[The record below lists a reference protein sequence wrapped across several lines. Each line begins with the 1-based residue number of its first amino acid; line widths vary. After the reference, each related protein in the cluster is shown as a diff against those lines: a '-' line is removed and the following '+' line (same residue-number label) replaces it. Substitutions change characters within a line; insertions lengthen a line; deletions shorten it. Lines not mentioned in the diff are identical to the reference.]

1 MKKLILISLLAIA
14 NGSLVISALAGTN
27 AALTFNTNTWQ
38 IGPPGI
44 LASNAAA
51 ISNALAGIGFAG
63 GSGPTNA
70 VTTNSSGQYSSPMP
84 STNLTGTLPLAQLP
98 GAVVTNNNTTNV
110 TLLGGLNVS
119 NIANLNGQIYANSGL
134 QLSGGPFI
142 DLAAASFEST
152 ITFGGVTLSGWPSGG
167 PTNAVTTNSSGQYSS
182 LMPST
187 NLTGTLP
194 LAQLP
199 GAVVTNGQNN
209 VSLPSGMFY
218 NATGSIQDSR
228 PGFGYDSRNIG
239 TNMQLISTSN
249 SSGTIERI
257 ITSTSSTDNSPI
269 NPFLTII
276 TDAGTP
282 WGATNYC
289 SVLSWICG
297 QGWPITTKSGWSVN
311 ARAVGALWLGYTWAC
326 DGDRRCHI
334 NWWSNCLVTMTCP
347 GCGDNYSSI
356 EGRLGKPLD
365 SNIWHCVESFGAT
378 TDAPQYVSAFNLSGF
393 AGHLESL
400 YFFCLDQNG
409 VYCTASDFQIIL
421 DGISYVLG
429 NGTEDTFRSSWDFLN
444 NTASYWE
451 DECGTYCSPEMQSIP
466 ALYAGGAGNSSYR
479 FFDLPGVADFY
490 WTNSA
495 FLAMTNGGADYITNV
510 WLTTYQTPHP

>member
-194 LAQLP
+194 LAQL
-199 GAVVTNGQNN
+199 
-209 VSLPSGMFY
+209 
-218 NATGSIQDSR
+218 
-228 PGFGYDSRNIG
+228 
-239 TNMQLISTSN
+239 
-249 SSGTIERI
+249 
-257 ITSTSSTDNSPI
+257 SP
-269 NPFLTII
+269 
-276 TDAGTP
+276 
-282 WGATNYC
+282 
-289 SVLSWICG
+289 
-297 QGWPITTKSGWSVN
+297 
-311 ARAVGALWLGYTWAC
+311 
-326 DGDRRCHI
+326 
-334 NWWSNCLVTMTCP
+334 
-347 GCGDNYSSI
+347 
-356 EGRLGKPLD
+356 
-365 SNIWHCVESFGAT
+365 
-378 TDAPQYVSAFNLSGF
+378 
-393 AGHLESL
+393 
-400 YFFCLDQNG
+400 
-409 VYCTASDFQIIL
+409 TAK
-421 DGISYVLG
+421 
-429 NGTEDTFRSSWDFLN
+429 TTFRSRP
-444 NTASYWE
+444 A
-451 DECGTYCSPEMQSIP
+451 CSTMPP
-466 ALYAGGAGNSSYR
+466 APFR
-479 FFDLPGVADFY
+479 TPGLDSDTTHA
-490 WTNSA
+490 T
-495 FLAMTNGGADYITNV
+495 LARICN
-510 WLTTYQTPHP
+510 